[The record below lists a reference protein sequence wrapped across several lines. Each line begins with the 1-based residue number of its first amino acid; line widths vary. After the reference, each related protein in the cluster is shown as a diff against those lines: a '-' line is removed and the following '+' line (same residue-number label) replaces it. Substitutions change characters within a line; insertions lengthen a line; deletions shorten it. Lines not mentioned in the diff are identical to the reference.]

1 MNTKKEY
8 TAPALQIMVIAVQ
21 RMLANSVTLEQVNDE
36 YYNGAF
42 YSREFDFDDDDE

>member
-8 TAPALQIMVIAVQ
+8 TAPALQVMVIAVQ
-21 RMLANSVTLEQVNDE
+21 QMLANSVRIEQVTDE
-36 YYNGAF
+36 VYNGEF

>member
-8 TAPALQIMVIAVQ
+8 TAPALQVMVIAVQ
-21 RMLANSVTLEQVNDE
+21 QMLANSVTIEQVDGDYTGE
-36 YYNGAF
+36 F

>member
-8 TAPALQIMVIAVQ
+8 TAPALQVMVIAAQ
-21 RMLANSVTLEQVNDE
+21 QILANSVTIEKVGDV
-36 YYNGAF
+36 YDGAF

>member
-8 TAPALQIMVIAVQ
+8 TAPALQVMVIAVQ
-21 RMLANSVTLEQVNDE
+21 QTLANSVTIEKVGDK
-36 YYNGAF
+36 YNGEF

>member
-8 TAPALQIMVIAVQ
+8 TAPALQVMVIAAEQ
-21 RMLANSVTLEQVNDE
+21 MLANSVTIEKVDGVYDE
-36 YYNGAF
+36 AF